1 MIPISNAICS
11 QMASR
16 CWASNTALRLN
27 SGEYFLRLVLDTP
40 FRHSMPLYGCV
51 RKIWVEHENAYLIFV
66 LLMRR
71 GLGILPMQKVCLS
84 EFILT
89 PFMAMVDE
97 HIQQHYLKAFP
108 PVSEDCEWLIEATK
122 INAEGGLLASGIK
135 QISPRTQT
143 KRFKCCQLR

>member
-40 FRHSMPLYGCV
+40 FWHSMPFYGCV
-51 RKIWVEHENAYLIFV
+51 RKIWVEHEDSYQIFV
-66 LLMRR
+66 LLMRQ

-89 PFMAMVDE
+89 PFIAMVDE
-97 HIQQHYLKAFP
+97 HTQQHYLKAFP
-108 PVSEDCEWLIEATK
+108 PLAK
-122 INAEGGLLASGIK
+122 IANG
-135 QISPRTQT
+135 
-143 KRFKCCQLR
+143 

>member
-16 CWASNTALRLN
+16 RWASNTALRLN

-40 FRHSMPLYGCV
+40 FWHSMPFYGCV